1 MQRGVKGVT
10 HGWGIKIKHSNGLI
24 KCNINHEMAAQML
37 FLNKN
42 YKKKKGSKLIFVA
55 FY

>member
-1 MQRGVKGVT
+1 MLTRFARSAAIN
-10 HGWGIKIKHSNGLI
+10 GWI
-24 KCNINHEMAAQML
+24 KCNINHEMLAKMI

-42 YKKKKGSKLIFVA
+42 YKKKKGSKLSCVA

>member
-10 HGWGIKIKHSNGLI
+10 HGWSIRIKHINGLI

-37 FLNKN
+37 FLNKIIRR
-42 YKKKKGSKLIFVA
+42 KKEVN
-55 FY
+55 